1 VIVIFMVRRLTRPMA
16 ALAAA
21 AERLGRGEAV
31 PPVPERGPADVRE
44 TTRAFNRM
52 HARLQ
57 RFVQDRTRM
66 LAAISHDLR
75 TPITSLRL
83 RAEFVEDEEIR
94 QKILETLDDMQRMAE
109 ATLAF
114 AREEAAQ
121 EDTRAV
127 DLAAL
132 IDSVCADLADMGQD
146 VTFAGAPRSHYLG
159 RPSSLK
165 RALRNLI
172 ENAVTY
178 GRRAR
183 VALEAGDHE
192 WRIVIEDDGPG
203 IAEADFE
210 RVFAPFVRLEESRN
224 PETGGVGLGMAISR
238 SIVRGHGGDITLANR
253 PGAHGAEG
261 LCVTIR
267 LPRDEGG

>member
-1 VIVIFMVRRLTRPMA
+1 
-16 ALAAA
+16 
-21 AERLGRGEAV
+21 
-31 PPVPERGPADVRE
+31 
-44 TTRAFNRM
+44 
-52 HARLQ
+52 
-57 RFVQDRTRM
+57 
-66 LAAISHDLR
+66 
-75 TPITSLRL
+75 
-83 RAEFVEDEEIR
+83 
-94 QKILETLDDMQRMAE
+94 MQRMAE

-121 EDTRAV
+121 EDTRPV

-172 ENAVTY
+172 ENAVSY

-183 VALEAGDHE
+183 VALEAGDQE
-192 WRIVIEDDGPG
+192 WRIVIDDDGPG

-238 SIVRGHGGDITLANR
+238 SIVRGHGGDITLENR
-253 PGAHGAEG
+253 AGQHGTEG
-261 LCVTIR
+261 LRVTIR
-267 LPRDEGG
+267 LPDDEGTR

>member
-1 VIVIFMVRRLTRPMA
+1 
-16 ALAAA
+16 
-21 AERLGRGEAV
+21 
-31 PPVPERGPADVRE
+31 
-44 TTRAFNRM
+44 
-52 HARLQ
+52 
-57 RFVQDRTRM
+57 M

-83 RAEFVEDEEIR
+83 RAEFIEDEEIR

-121 EDTRAV
+121 EDTRPV

-132 IDSVCADLADMGQD
+132 IESVCADLADIGQD
-146 VTFAGAPRSHYLG
+146 VTFAGAARSHYLG

-183 VALEAGDHE
+183 VGLETGQRE
-192 WRIVIEDDGPG
+192 WHIVIDDDGPG
-203 IAEADFE
+203 IPEADFE

-238 SIVRGHGGDITLANR
+238 SIVRGHGGDITLENR
-253 PGAHGAEG
+253 RGEHGTLG
-261 LCVTIR
+261 LRVTIR
-267 LPRDEGG
+267 LPRDDAAY